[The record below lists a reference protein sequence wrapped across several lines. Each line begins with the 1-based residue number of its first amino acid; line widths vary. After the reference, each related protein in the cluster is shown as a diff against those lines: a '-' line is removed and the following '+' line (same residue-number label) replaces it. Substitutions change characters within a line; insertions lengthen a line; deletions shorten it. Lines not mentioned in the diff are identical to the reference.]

1 MSIEHV
7 SITMPTE
14 PVSITMPTEPQMP
27 ATVVAT
33 TSFLNYQV
41 MHFYEYLKKSL
52 YEWNEFYHKRTND
65 AWPAGIKALAGK
77 EWKSFADYW
86 SYSLYRDCGVK
97 RRYHRYGDDLP
108 IIEPETDES
117 KYMTAFFGKSRGV
130 LVQFFYDK
138 DLSSYNPANPITQL
152 CRHLVFD
159 MNSMSIISLGVTKSL
174 DPVVFEQF
182 VGCNSDPANPENKL
196 HVRVEEFLEGT
207 MVVYNPALSKYKMTI
222 MEDMLAEEDDQLA
235 ETPKTWA
242 LSTRK
247 ALGTSY
253 FNNPGMSFQQ
263 MFDQNMESG
272 GIDFGKVP
280 LDYLMS
286 HVFVFNVEHREN
298 RVIHP
303 EPQNRNTLV
312 AVYKLNCSEL
322 ASGELTTIM
331 LEKYRAVC
339 DEPTYIDAVKQMDMI
354 RSAQLDV
361 LDLDTVLAELAGFGV
376 IMNRVTK
383 HFDFSGAEL
392 VNSPAINAIM
402 KGMGEYTPG
411 VMISG
416 PGGLRTKVR
425 NPAYAELLTL
435 KGNTPISINAKNKKN
450 LFKLYWMLRRNGQD
464 SIKKFLALFDT
475 PEKAYSNIFDWYRN
489 CIHALTHNL
498 YIEYL
503 TVFVEKKRNS
513 STIPYEF
520 KPLTAELHKQ
530 FKETHLPTTKDK
542 VIQLINKMDWNKV
555 YWRIFGPDAEPV
567 AQDS

>member
-1 MSIEHV
+1 MS
-7 SITMPTE
+7 TE
-14 PVSITMPTEPQMP
+14 PVMPS
-27 ATVVAT
+27 TVVAT

-41 MHFYEYLKKSL
+41 MHFYEYLKKCL
-52 YEWNEFYHKRTND
+52 YEWNEFYHKRTNE
-65 AWPAGIKALAGK
+65 AWPASIKELSGK

-108 IIEPETDES
+108 IVEPETVES
-117 KYMTAFFGKSRGV
+117 KYITAFFGKSQGV

-138 DLSSYNPANPITQL
+138 DLSGYNPANPITQI

-174 DPVVFEQF
+174 DPVVFGQF
-182 VGCNSDPANPENKL
+182 VGCQSDPANPENKL
-196 HVRVEEFLEGT
+196 PVHVEEFLEGT

-235 ETPKTWA
+235 ETAKTWA

-263 MFDQNMESG
+263 MFDQNMETA

-280 LDYLMS
+280 LDYLMT
-286 HVFVFNVEHREN
+286 HVFVFNVEHCDN

-303 EPQNRNTLV
+303 EPKNRNTLV
-312 AVYKLNCSEL
+312 AVYKLNCAGL
-322 ASGELTTIM
+322 ASGELTMAM
-331 LEKYRAVC
+331 LDKYRVFC
-339 DEPTYIDAVKQMDMI
+339 DEPTYMDAVSQIDKI
-354 RSAQLDV
+354 KSSQLEV
-361 LDLDTVLAELAGFGV
+361 LDLNTVLAELAGFGV
-376 IMNRVTK
+376 IMNRVTQ

-416 PGGLRTKVR
+416 PGGLRTKIR
-425 NPAYAELLTL
+425 NPAYTELLKL

-450 LFKLYWMLRRNGQD
+450 LFKLYWMLRQNGQEN
-464 SIKKFLALFDT
+464 IKKFLALFDT
-475 PEKAYSNIFDWYRN
+475 PEKAFTAIFDWYRN
-489 CIHALTHNL
+489 CIHVLTHNL

-530 FKETHLPTTKDK
+530 FKETHQPTTKDK
-542 VIQLINKMDWNKV
+542 VIQLINKMVWNKV
-555 YWRIFGPDAEPV
+555 YWRIFGADTV
-567 AQDS
+567 CTGL